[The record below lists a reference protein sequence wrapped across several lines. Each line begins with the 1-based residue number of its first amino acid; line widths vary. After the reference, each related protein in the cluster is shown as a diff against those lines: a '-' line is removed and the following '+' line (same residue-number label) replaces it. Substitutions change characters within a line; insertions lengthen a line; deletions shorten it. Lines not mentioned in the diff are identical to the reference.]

1 MRSYPPD
8 SPKALARLVAMA
20 VVADGEM
27 DNCEIDCLRELD
39 VFSMLGVESEGFY
52 QVLLELCRDLA
63 VSGSGSHVSLLS
75 SERLEQLAADVTD
88 PKLRKLVL
96 SAMLVTAKADG
107 EVSVGEQ
114 TLLRFLIDRWSISLD
129 SLRQP

>member
-1 MRSYPPD
+1 MRSYPIN

-20 VVADGEM
+20 VVADGEL
-27 DNCEIDCLRELD
+27 DNCEIDRLRDLN
-39 VFSMLGVESEGFY
+39 VFSMLGIESEGFY

-63 VSGSGSHVSLLS
+63 IGGSGEHVALLS
-75 SERLEQLAADVTD
+75 GDRLAQLADEVDD

-107 EVSVGEQ
+107 VVSEGEQ
-114 TLLRFLIDRWSISLD
+114 TLLRYLIDKWAIPLD
-129 SLRQP
+129 SLREA

>member
-20 VVADGEM
+20 VVADGEL
-27 DNCEIDCLRELD
+27 DNCEIDRLRELNI
-39 VFSMLGVESEGFY
+39 FSMLGIESEGFY

-63 VSGSGSHVSLLS
+63 VGGSGQHVALLS
-75 SERLEQLAADVTD
+75 SERLEQLAADVTE

-107 EVSVGEQ
+107 EVSGGEQ
-114 TLLRFLIDRWSISLD
+114 TLLRFLIEKWALPLD

>member
-27 DNCEIDCLRELD
+27 DNCEIDRLRELD

-114 TLLRFLIDRWSISLD
+114 TLLRFLIDRWSIPLD

>member
-27 DNCEIDCLRELD
+27 DNCEIDRLRELD

>member
-27 DNCEIDCLRELD
+27 DNCEIDRLRELD

-63 VSGSGSHVSLLS
+63 VSCSGSHVSLLS

>member
-27 DNCEIDCLRELD
+27 DNCEIDRLRELD

-75 SERLEQLAADVTD
+75 TERLEQLAADVTD

-114 TLLRFLIDRWSISLD
+114 TLLRFLIDRWSIPLD